1 MKTALI
7 EVLAEH
13 SKGVSLAQLPI
24 YLKKKVDFD
33 YNLNEL
39 GFAKLKDL
47 VNSMGDQVGLEL
59 RGHNHPFAFLKNPIK
74 NIHEHVYSQ
83 DYTNESMKINNGGVY
98 RNQGFS

>member
-1 MKTALI
+1 MLRYQKTLLVWKAFMDNEITEGVSEEEIKRKNSELQGKLEQVKTALI

-47 VNSMGDQVGLEL
+47 VNSMGD
-59 RGHNHPFAFLKNPIK
+59 
-74 NIHEHVYSQ
+74 
-83 DYTNESMKINNGGVY
+83 
-98 RNQGFS
+98 